1 MLAKCKEC
9 FDFTPGLCT
18 IGVCEIETVPNAP
31 VVNQPPY
38 QVPLKLKKLV
48 DEELDR
54 LIESEIIVP
63 SDSYWASPLVPIR
76 KPDGSIRICVDFR
89 RLNSITPLKRFY
101 MPTLPEILDSLGSSC
116 VLSKVDLVS
125 GFHQIQMSEESSPKT
140 TFVCHKGKFRYLRM
154 PFGLRNAPSIFQSV
168 MEAVLSPVRSCS
180 RVYIDDVVVFSPTW
194 EAHLNDL
201 CKVLM
206 CMKEAGYQSL
216 KLECCR

>member
-1 MLAKCKEC
+1 
-9 FDFTPGLCT
+9 
-18 IGVCEIETVPNAP
+18 
-31 VVNQPPY
+31 
-38 QVPLKLKKLV
+38 
-48 DEELDR
+48 
-54 LIESEIIVP
+54 
-63 SDSYWASPLVPIR
+63 
-76 KPDGSIRICVDFR
+76 
-89 RLNSITPLKRFY
+89 

-154 PFGLRNAPSIFQSV
+154 PFGLLNAPSIFQSV

-180 RVYIDDVVVFSPTW
+180 RVYIDDVVFSTTW

-206 CMKEAGYQSL
+206 CMKEAGLTDKL
-216 KLECCR
+216 KKCKFGRRRLMFLGHVVGEGKLSVPET